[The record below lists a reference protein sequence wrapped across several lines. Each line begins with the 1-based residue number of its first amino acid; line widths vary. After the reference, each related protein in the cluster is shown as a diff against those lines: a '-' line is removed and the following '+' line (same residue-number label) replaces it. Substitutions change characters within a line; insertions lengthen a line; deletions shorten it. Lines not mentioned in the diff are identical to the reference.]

1 MKFERI
7 ESDARVWTVNRGADG
22 RLQHSVDPAL
32 VASLYPGLSDDEI
45 ADAIVIAQ
53 GTAEIAE
60 KRAW

>member
-1 MKFERI
+1 MNCKGCLCPNF
-7 ESDARVWTVNRGADG
+7 
-22 RLQHSVDPAL
+22 QHSVDPAL

-60 KRAW
+60 TRAW

>member
-7 ESDARVWTVNRGADG
+7 DSDARVWTVNRGTDG

-32 VASLYPGLSDDEI
+32 VASLYPGLSDEEI
-45 ADAIVIAQ
+45 AVIAA

-60 KRAW
+60 TRVW